1 MKKTFNELDQWVI
14 KNWIESRQLEDSM
27 IEVREKYESVCDRI
41 IDAVK
46 EEQQE
51 LDNCRIR
58 RKGEAL
64 IFSKKKW
71 LSKWETWPSGLWIWN
86 ISLDKLMAD
95 DADVPGVGI
104 QLLVPK
110 GITFDLKDARAKI
123 QNASVKLMNGINT
136 KYLVEEDDSGLSF
149 WHSIPEP
156 RKELTQM
163 LLDDESE
170 KFVECIAS
178 HVKILTRF
186 IPVLDEILL
195 TKKP

>member
-1 MKKTFNELDQWVI
+1 MKMKKTFNELDQWVI

-71 LSKWETWPSGLWIWN
+71 LSKWETWP
-86 ISLDKLMAD
+86 
-95 DADVPGVGI
+95 
-104 QLLVPK
+104 
-110 GITFDLKDARAKI
+110 
-123 QNASVKLMNGINT
+123 
-136 KYLVEEDDSGLSF
+136 E
-149 WHSIPEP
+149 
-156 RKELTQM
+156 
-163 LLDDESE
+163 
-170 KFVECIAS
+170 
-178 HVKILTRF
+178 
-186 IPVLDEILL
+186 VLPIV
-195 TKKP
+195 